1 MKTTFLLSLTT
12 ATFVVARAHGPT
24 HHHLHAHE
32 KKRHLE
38 ERNVIEDVTITVIE
52 CWLNDQPI
60 SEAECQQGIA
70 NGTLKWVSDGSLEAG
85 ETSTSVVTVQPT
97 STSSSSPAATSK
109 STAPQS
115 NSGSGVNTLF
125 PDSQIDCSHFPS
137 DYGAIPVN
145 WIGLGG
151 WSSVQLPASS
161 SGGFSNIVGVTT
173 AQCNNGVCCLEGA
186 YCSYACPPGSQK
198 FQWPSEQGATGQSVG
213 GLFCKG
219 GKLHKTNSDSGT
231 LCGPG
236 TDKVSVQ
243 VVNKLSQNVAICR
256 TDYPGKTPSSS
267 VIVFSHR

>member
-1 MKTTFLLSLTT
+1 M
-12 ATFVVARAHGPT
+12 
-24 HHHLHAHE
+24 
-32 KKRHLE
+32 E
-38 ERNVIEDVTITVIE
+38 ERNVIKDVTVTVLE

-70 NGTLKWVSDGSLEAG
+70 NGTLKWASDGSLEAG
-85 ETSTSVVTVQPT
+85 ESSTSVTIQPT
-97 STSSSSPAATSK
+97 AASSSSPAATSK
-109 STAPQS
+109 SAPQS
-115 NSGSGVNTLF
+115 NSGSGVNTPF
-125 PDSQIDCSHFPS
+125 PDGQIDCSHFPS

-151 WSSVQLPASS
+151 WSSVQQPGSS
-161 SGGFSNIVGVTT
+161 SGGGFSNIVGITT

-213 GLFCKG
+213 GLLCKG
-219 GKLHKTNSDSGT
+219 GKLYKTNSASGT

-256 TDYPGKTPSSS
+256 TDYPGKTPA
-267 VIVFSHR
+267 VFNHRFLTSLTWCRW